1 MSWYIILLLSLIE
14 GLTEFLPV
22 SSTGHLILASY
33 LFGISEEG
41 FIKSFNII
49 IQFGAISSVIWL
61 YKDQFKWNQM
71 FYKKLL
77 VAFFPA
83 AAIGFLVKKKIDLI
97 LGSPVIVSIALIL
110 GGFILIWI
118 DKYIE
123 KNANKIKTQSHQE
136 MTLKQSFL
144 IGLFQCLAFIPGVS
158 RSGSSI
164 VTAVLLGVDKK
175 TAAEFSFFLA
185 VPTLAAAGL
194 YKSFSILPTLDQTHL
209 LHLFAG
215 CLLSFVF
222 ASMALKFFIK
232 LVTKIGFKHFGYY
245 RIIVGTFILLLIF
258 KGN

>member
-1 MSWYIILLLSLIE
+1 MSWFIVLLLSLIE
-14 GLTEFLPV
+14 GITEFLPV
-22 SSTGHLILASY
+22 SSTGHLILVSY

-61 YKDQFKWNQM
+61 YKDQFKWNRE

-83 AAIGFLVKKKIDLI
+83 AVIGFLVKKKIDLI
-97 LGSPVIVSIALIL
+97 LGSPVIVAVALII
-110 GGFILIWI
+110 GGFFLIWI
-118 DKYIE
+118 DKYLE
-123 KNANKIKTQSHQE
+123 KNIDKIKTTSHEQ
-136 MTLKQSFL
+136 MTIKQSFL

-164 VTAVLLGVDKK
+164 VTAILLGIDKK

-194 YKSFSILPTLDQTHL
+194 YKSVSIVPTLDQSHL
-209 LHLFAG
+209 LHLLVG
-215 CLLSFVF
+215 CCLSFLF
-222 ASMALKFFIK
+222 ALLALKFFIK
-232 LVTKIGFKHFGYY
+232 LVTTIGFKHFGYY
-245 RIIVGTFILLLIF
+245 RIILGIFILLLIF
-258 KGN
+258 KGF